1 MNQYWLV
8 VWNHGIFMDLPII
21 LGRDFPQLTI
31 RQSYFSEGL
40 VAQNHQILVHRFHIP
55 GPGFCLGAQD
65 SPTDSRSSRSS
76 RFANHQFVRKMI
88 TELMGWKN
96 WDVFSGISPCA
107 NLTSFDVEKPYGF
120 DPADND
126 LKISGGVP
134 HLFVSHRIHV
144 WHIC

>member
-1 MNQYWLV
+1 
-8 VWNHGIFMDLPII
+8 
-21 LGRDFPQLTI
+21 
-31 RQSYFSEGL
+31 
-40 VAQNHQILVHRFHIP
+40 
-55 GPGFCLGAQD
+55 
-65 SPTDSRSSRSS
+65 
-76 RFANHQFVRKMI
+76 MI
-88 TELMGWKN
+88 TEFMGWKN

-120 DPADND
+120 DPAEND